1 MEEFLHEFL
10 HFLRIERNS
19 SQNTIESYQNDLIRY
34 LNFLNS
40 KQLDSFADV
49 TPAVVYELLRTL
61 GDLGLESATI
71 ARNLSA
77 IRMLHRFLLQEEY
90 CSSDPTVNVN
100 FPKLSKRLPDTLSQS
115 EIDMIL
121 DQTSETDGKAIRD
134 KAMLELLYAAGLRVS
149 EMISLTLQDLYLKD
163 NFIRVVGKGRKERVV
178 PIGTRAASAIA
189 RYIKS
194 IRPFFAAKS
203 RSGNDIL
210 FLNQR
215 GSGFS
220 RMGVWK
226 IIRQYT
232 SLAHIKKHVS
242 PHTFRHSFATHLI
255 EGGADLRAVQEML
268 GHTDVSTTQIYTH
281 IDRAYLREVHRTFHP
296 REK

>member
-34 LNFLNS
+34 LNFLKS
-40 KQLDSFADV
+40 KNIAAFADV
-49 TPAVVYELLRTL
+49 TPGVVYELLAAL
-61 GDLGLESATI
+61 GELGLEATTI
-71 ARNLSA
+71 ARNLTA

-90 CSSDPTVNVN
+90 CDSDPTTNIS
-100 FPKLSKRLPDTLSQS
+100 FPRLPRRLPDTLDQY
-115 EIDMIL
+115 EIETIL
-121 DQTSETDGKAIRD
+121 YQTSETNGKAIRD

-149 EMISLTLQDLYLKD
+149 ELITLTLQDLYLKD
-163 NFIRVVGKGRKERVV
+163 HFIRVLGKGRKERLV
-178 PIGTRAASAIA
+178 PIGAKASAA
-189 RYIKS
+189 VTKYLS
-194 IRPFFAAKS
+194 ATRPQFAAKGKV
-203 RSGNDIL
+203 RNNTL

-215 GSGFS
+215 GTGMS

-226 IIRQYT
+226 IIREYVR
-232 SLAHIKKHVS
+232 LADVKKHVS

-281 IDRAYLREVHRTFHP
+281 IDRAYLQEVHRTFHP